1 MIAAAGWDEKTGD
14 GCCVIGASLRN
25 GEIKPRYWLF
35 GDWLTTLGC
44 TGLGGFCS
52 TDELYGCPEAGGG
65 GTGRNA
71 WVTCGWYKGVVDV
84 CMDKQAWDYLDSP
97 HFY

>member
-25 GEIKPRYWLF
+25 VVIKPGYWLL
-35 GDWLTTLGC
+35 GDWLTTLGA
-44 TGLGGFCS
+44 GLGG
-52 TDELYGCPEAGGG
+52 LYVGPAAGD

-71 WVTCGWYKGVVDV
+71 CVACGWYKGVV
-84 CMDKQAWDYLDSP
+84 
-97 HFY
+97 